1 MSETV
6 EQIKETPTG
15 ELEQGEFKIKKK
27 PKKLVNK
34 DKVAKIDMAKKEET
48 KEKPEE
54 KQTQKKEDAV
64 QAQETNDSNVIVEEK
79 KNETSSKEVVEEVR
93 PTKEVV
99 KENKNPISEV
109 TTEEEEDK
117 VKEVKNVES
126 KEVLETK
133 SDLPENIEKLIS
145 FMKETGGNIE
155 DYVRLNRDYTNIDN
169 ESLLNEYYKS
179 TKPHLNNEEIRFI
192 MEDNFSYDE
201 EVDEER
207 DIRRK
212 KLAYKEEIAKAKNF
226 LEDTKEKYYD
236 QIKLRPGVTQD
247 QQKAMDFFNRYNKEQ
262 EAVDKQHQEFVQ
274 TTKDYFTKDFKGFE
288 FNLGEKKFRYG
299 VSNTDE
305 VVKEQSEITNFL
317 KKFLDE
323 NGKIKDHVGYH
334 KALYAARNADTIAQ
348 HFYEQGQADS
358 VKDIVNKSKNIDTAS
373 RPQNN
378 EDIFIGGLKIKAVSG
393 IDSSKLK
400 IKKTKT
406 KN

>member
-54 KQTQKKEDAV
+54 KQTQKEEDAV
-64 QAQETNDSNVIVEEK
+64 QAQEANDSDVIVEEK

-109 TTEEEEDK
+109 TTEEEDK
-117 VKEVKNVES
+117 VEEVKNVQS

-133 SDLPENIEKLIS
+133 NDLPENIEKLIS

-305 VVKEQSEITNFL
+305 VVNEQSEITNFL

-373 RPQNN
+373 RPKNN
-378 EDIFIGGLKIKAVSG
+378 EDIFIGGLKVKAVSG
-393 IDSSKLK
+393 VDSSKLK
-400 IKKTKT
+400 IKTRKK
-406 KN
+406 

>member
-64 QAQETNDSNVIVEEK
+64 QAQETNDSDVIVEEK
-79 KNETSSKEVVEEVR
+79 KNETSSKEVVEEIR
-93 PTKEVV
+93 PTEEIV
-99 KENKNPISEV
+99 KETKNPISEV

-226 LEDTKEKYYD
+226 LEDTKEKYYE

>member
-34 DKVAKIDMAKKEET
+34 EKVTKIDMAKKE
-48 KEKPEE
+48 KPEE
-54 KQTQKKEDAV
+54 EQVEKEENAV

-79 KNETSSKEVVEEVR
+79 KNEASSEKVVEEIR
-93 PTKEVV
+93 PTEEVA

-109 TTEEEEDK
+109 AAEEENK
-117 VKEVKNVES
+117 VDEVKSVES

-133 SDLPENIEKLIS
+133 IDLPENIEKLIS
-145 FMKETGGNIE
+145 FMKETGGSIE
-155 DYVRLNRDYTNIDN
+155 DYVRLNRDYTNIDDN
-169 ESLLNEYYKS
+169 SLLIEYYKN
-179 TKPHLNNEEIRFI
+179 TKPHLDGEEIKFI

-201 EVDEER
+201 DMDGER

-305 VVKEQSEITNFL
+305 VVNEQSEITNFL

-373 RPQNN
+373 RPKNN
-378 EDIFIGGLKIKAVSG
+378 EDIFIGGLKVKAVSG
-393 IDSSKLK
+393 VDSSKLK
-400 IKKTKT
+400 IKTRKK
-406 KN
+406 